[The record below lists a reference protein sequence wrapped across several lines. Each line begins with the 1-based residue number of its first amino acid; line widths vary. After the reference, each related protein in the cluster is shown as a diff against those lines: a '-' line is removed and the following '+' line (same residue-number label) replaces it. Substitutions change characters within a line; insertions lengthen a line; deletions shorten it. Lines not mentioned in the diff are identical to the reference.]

1 MKEHMTIHRGDIFY
15 ADLEPVIGSE
25 QGGTRPVVIIQ
36 NEVGNRF
43 SPTVIVAAVTTT
55 RGKLPTHVAL
65 NDHIP
70 GLRKDS
76 VILLE
81 QIRTLDKLRLKQY
94 IGKLSARTLQ
104 TLDTAL
110 GISIGLEN
118 NSGAHPDRMDAAFSR
133 NGGS

>member
-1 MKEHMTIHRGDIFY
+1 MKEHINIHRGDIYY
-15 ADLEPVIGSE
+15 ADLEPVVGSE
-25 QGGTRPVVIIQ
+25 QGGTRPVVVIQ

-43 SPTVIVAAVTTT
+43 SPTVIVAAVTTA
-55 RGKLPTHVAL
+55 RSKLPTHVAL
-65 NDHIP
+65 NDNIA
-70 GLRKDS
+70 GLRKGS

-81 QIRTLDKLRLKQY
+81 QIRTLDRLRLKQY
-94 IGKLSARTLQ
+94 IGKLSARNMK

-118 NSGAHPDRMDAAFSR
+118 NGGAHPKREEAAFLR

>member
-1 MKEHMTIHRGDIFY
+1 MKEHMNIHRGDIYY
-15 ADLEPVIGSE
+15 ADLEPVVGSE

-43 SPTVIVAAVTTT
+43 SPTVIVAAVTTS

-70 GLRKDS
+70 GLRTGS

-81 QIRTLDKLRLKQY
+81 QIRTLDRIRLKQY
-94 IGKLSARTLQ
+94 IGKLSAGTLQ
-104 TLDTAL
+104 MLDTAL

-118 NSGAHPDRMDAAFSR
+118 NSGAHPNRTGTAFLR

>member
-1 MKEHMTIHRGDIFY
+1 MKEHTAIHRGDIYY
-15 ADLEPVIGSE
+15 ADLEPVVGSE

-55 RGKLPTHVAL
+55 RNKLPTHVEL
-65 NDHIP
+65 NDNIP
-70 GLRKDS
+70 GLWRGS

-81 QIRTLDKLRLKQY
+81 QIRTLDRLRLKQC
-94 IGKLSARTLQ
+94 IGKLSARTMQ
-104 TLDTAL
+104 ALDTAL

-118 NSGAHPDRMDAAFSR
+118 NSGTHPNRMDAASLR

>member
-1 MKEHMTIHRGDIFY
+1 MKEYTAIHRGDIYY
-15 ADLEPVIGSE
+15 ADLEPVVGSE

-55 RGKLPTHVAL
+55 RGKLPTHVEL

-81 QIRTLDKLRLKQY
+81 QIRTLDRLRLKKY
-94 IGKLSARTLQ
+94 IGKLSARTMQ

-118 NSGAHPDRMDAAFSR
+118 NSGAHPNRMDAASLR